1 MVKFTLLKLMFFKMM
16 FMLPVSAVFRT
27 LSIENRVF

>member
-1 MVKFTLLKLMFFKMM
+1 MFFKMM